1 MVLNHL
7 AAIFVFSGPLFYVGL
22 WMAVD
27 PAGILTLSLWVLRV
41 FRYLGN
47 RLRGCATQ
55 DILGSDHAEIP
66 RRLRRA
72 LRFVGVALVV
82 FAIVI

>member
-1 MVLNHL
+1 MLLNHL
-7 AAIFVFSGPLFYVGL
+7 AAIFVFSGPLFYLGL

-27 PAGILTLSLWVLRV
+27 PGGILTLSLWALRA
-41 FRYLGN
+41 FRHLGY
-47 RLRGCATQ
+47 RFDGCVTQ
-55 DILGSDHAEIP
+55 EILGSDHAETP

-72 LRFVGVALVV
+72 LRCVGVALLV

>member
-41 FRYLGN
+41 FRYLGY

-55 DILGSDHAEIP
+55 DILGSDYAEIP

-72 LRFVGVALVV
+72 LRFVGVALLV